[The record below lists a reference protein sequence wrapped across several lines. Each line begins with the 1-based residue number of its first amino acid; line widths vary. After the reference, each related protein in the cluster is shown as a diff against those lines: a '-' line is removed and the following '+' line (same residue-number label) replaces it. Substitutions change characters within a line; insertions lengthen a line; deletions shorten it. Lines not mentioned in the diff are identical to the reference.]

1 MPEPLPRDPRIASGT
16 DYGNPD
22 PEWLRI
28 DWRQHLH
35 RVELPGAEVNYVEI
49 GAGEPVIFLHGISGC
64 WQNWLETLPHLA
76 QSRRAIA
83 LDLPGFG
90 ASPMPSWEPAI
101 PAYGRLIHDFCEKL
115 GIERNAALIGNSMGG
130 FVAAEALTTAPDR
143 FDRLA
148 LVSAAGILN
157 TWEPDRRAAATTV
170 AWNTLGPI
178 FADHSRQILSRPL
191 TRRAVAGRAVR
202 YPEQLRSEL
211 LWEQMSAGLRCPAF
225 GAALRSLI
233 HHDIRDRL
241 GGIEIPTLI
250 AWGFEDRIVPVQA
263 ALSFHR
269 RIPGSRLEIFER
281 TGHVPQLERPAR
293 FNALLDQFLARLD

>member
-1 MPEPLPRDPRIASGT
+1 M
-16 DYGNPD
+16 
-22 PEWLRI
+22 
-28 DWRQHLH
+28 
-35 RVELPGAEVNYVEI
+35 
-49 GAGEPVIFLHGISGC
+49 IFLHGISGC

-76 QSRRAIA
+76 APGARSPSTYRVLAPARCHRGSRRFQPTGA
-83 LDLPGFG
+83 LSTTSARSSESSERRAHRQLD
-90 ASPMPSWEPAI
+90 
-101 PAYGRLIHDFCEKL
+101 GRLRRGRGAD
-115 GIERNAALIGNSMGG
+115 AA
-130 FVAAEALTTAPDR
+130 PRR

-178 FADHSRQILSRPL
+178 FAAHSRQILARPL
-191 TRRAVAGRAVR
+191 TRRAVAGPAVR
-202 YPEQLRSEL
+202 YPERLRGEL
-211 LWEQMSAGLRCPAF
+211 LWEQMSGGLRCPAF

-241 GGIEIPTLI
+241 GGIETPTLI

-269 RIPGSRLEIFER
+269 RIPGSRLR
-281 TGHVPQLERPAR
+281 SSSAPATSPSSSAPPASMR
-293 FNALLDQFLARLD
+293 CSISSWPGSTSR